1 MDSVAR
7 VIFRQLIN
15 DDLGCASYLIG
26 DEKAGVAAV
35 VDPRLEVEEYLALAR
50 YMGVDIAHV
59 LETHTHADHV
69 SGHGRLA
76 VATGAVIHVH
86 RDAGAEYDHDPIG
99 EGWSLDLGAVRV
111 VALHTPGHRPEH
123 TAFALVDTTRGPEPW
138 AVLTGDSL
146 FVGDVARPDL
156 AVTAEEGAR
165 DIFRSLHGGLLGMAP
180 EVEVWPGHLG
190 GSMCGGP
197 AMSMKVSS
205 TIGFERSHNP
215 QLAERDE
222 DRFVRA
228 SLAAIGPQPPN
239 FRRIVGINRGPLTTM
254 DAAELPMTPAQ
265 VRRRQAQ
272 GALVIDVRAEIQFD
286 DVHIPGAVAVTSQR
300 AGFGTRLGWLAPP
313 GQEVVLV
320 GRDDEEARRAAR
332 LAAAVGI
339 DGVVGHLA
347 GGMTSWRQEDL
358 PVARIPR
365 LDVAALV
372 DRFDDDRMDAVQLID
387 VRETSEWRRVRIPGT
402 LHRPWHALRDPVPEL
417 DPARPVAVIC
427 ASGQRAAIGASL
439 LARHHAAEV
448 IHVTGGGVEEWAALG
463 RPVEREGS

>member
-1 MDSVAR
+1 
-7 VIFRQLIN
+7 
-15 DDLGCASYLIG
+15 
-26 DEKAGVAAV
+26 
-35 VDPRLEVEEYLALAR
+35 
-50 YMGVDIAHV
+50 
-59 LETHTHADHV
+59 
-69 SGHGRLA
+69 
-76 VATGAVIHVH
+76 
-86 RDAGAEYDHDPIG
+86 
-99 EGWSLDLGAVRV
+99 
-111 VALHTPGHRPEH
+111 
-123 TAFALVDTTRGPEPW
+123 
-138 AVLTGDSL
+138 
-146 FVGDVARPDL
+146 
-156 AVTAEEGAR
+156 
-165 DIFRSLHGGLLGMAP
+165 
-180 EVEVWPGHLG
+180 
-190 GSMCGGP
+190 MCGGP

-265 VRRRQAQ
+265 VRRRQGQ